1 MTPETEIKGFNVR
14 VRRIVSGAL
23 NLLNS
28 GAKKKIKI
36 VPFLTRYENTYIADK
51 FLGCK

>member
-1 MTPETEIKGFNVR
+1 MTPGTEIKGFNVR

-23 NLLNS
+23 DLLS

-36 VPFLTRYENTYIADK
+36 VPFLTRYENTYTADK
-51 FLGCK
+51 FLGCE